1 MPPLTATCIPNASP
15 VMRGGDFAGGTLQV
29 LLEAK
34 VEGLADG
41 ADDVLGQAIRALQD
55 VTR

>member
-1 MPPLTATCIPNASP
+1 MHELMCFFVNASP

-41 ADDVLGQAIRALQD
+41 ADDVLGQAIGALQD